1 MSTFTLASSRPIAS
15 IAPVTALAP
24 SQGRDEW
31 QGEPFTVTNTSM
43 RPRLPSVILSP
54 VPPSTA
60 MSARTP
66 APSTTLLMASC
77 LPVSPDRQQ
86 VKTSLPVI
94 GTLLAITVS
103 MACSMAARLAFCSLA
118 PLPITHSPGRSYL
131 APSTT
136 SPL

>member
-1 MSTFTLASSRPIAS
+1 MLSSRRIAS
-15 IAPVTALAP
+15 IAPVMALAP
-24 SQGRDEW
+24 SHGRAEW
-31 QGEPFTVTNTSM
+31 QGEPFTVANTSM

-86 VKTSLPVI
+86 VKISLPVI

-103 MACSMAARLAFCSLA
+103 MACR
-118 PLPITHSPGRSYL
+118 
-131 APSTT
+131 
-136 SPL
+136 

>member
-1 MSTFTLASSRPIAS
+1 MASV
-15 IAPVTALAP
+15 APVIALIP
-24 SQGRDEW
+24 SHGRDEW
-31 QGEPFTVTNTSM
+31 QGAPFTVTNTSM
-43 RPRLPSVILSP
+43 RPRLPSVTLSP

-86 VKTSLPVI
+86 VKMSLPASAA
-94 GTLLAITVS
+94 LLAITVS
-103 MACSMAARLAFCSLA
+103 MACSMAARFAFCSLA
-118 PLPITHSPGRSYL
+118 PFPITHSPGRSNF

-136 SPL
+136 SPA

>member
-1 MSTFTLASSRPIAS
+1 MASV
-15 IAPVTALAP
+15 APVTALTP
-24 SQGRDEW
+24 SHGRDEW
-31 QGEPFTVTNTSM
+31 QGEPLTVTNTSM
-43 RPRLPSVILSP
+43 RPRLPSVILRP

-86 VKTSLPVI
+86 VKTSRPSI
-94 GTLLAITVS
+94 GAPLAMTVS
-103 MACSMAARLAFCSLA
+103 IACSMAARLAFCSLA
-118 PLPITHSPGRSYL
+118 PFPITHSPGRSYL

-136 SPL
+136 SPS